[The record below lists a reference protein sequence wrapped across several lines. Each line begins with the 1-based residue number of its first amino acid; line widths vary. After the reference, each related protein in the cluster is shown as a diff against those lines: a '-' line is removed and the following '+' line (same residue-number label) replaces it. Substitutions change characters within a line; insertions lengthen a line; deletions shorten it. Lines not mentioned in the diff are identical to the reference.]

1 MLTLAIKVDNLGVP
15 TFVSSAAHLVLLK
28 RRSSFGSLMKSRF
41 LIPVLCVG
49 AVVYACGPRAHNE
62 ASTPKKTGATVAKA
76 TTKPASDARR
86 PSARKAKD
94 AKSPVSGLLYVH
106 AGDSSIRLAFH
117 VVNTTDRRVEIT
129 FPSGQTYDFVIL
141 DSLGREMWH
150 WGSGR
155 MFTQTL
161 RNKVLDGGETL
172 DVEEIWRAATL
183 APGRYTAKAVL
194 TSENYPLVQQTD
206 FTVEATTVAQRD

>member
-1 MLTLAIKVDNLGVP
+1 M
-15 TFVSSAAHLVLLK
+15 S
-28 RRSSFGSLMKSRF
+28 SRF

-62 ASTPKKTGATVAKA
+62 ASAPKKNGATVAQSTTKSANTARRTTAPKA
-76 TTKPASDARR
+76 KDTKPA
-86 PSARKAKD
+86 
-94 AKSPVSGLLYVH
+94 VSGLLYVH

-117 VVNTTDRRVEIT
+117 VVNTTDRRLEIT

-161 RNKVLDGGETL
+161 RNKLLDRGETL
-172 DVEEIWRAATL
+172 DVEEVWRAATL
-183 APGRYTAKAVL
+183 SPGRYTVRATL
-194 TSENYPLVQQTD
+194 TSENYRLVQQTD
-206 FTVEATTVAQRD
+206 FTVEATTIAQRDQ

>member
-1 MLTLAIKVDNLGVP
+1 M
-15 TFVSSAAHLVLLK
+15 S
-28 RRSSFGSLMKSRF
+28 SRF

-62 ASTPKKTGATVAKA
+62 ASKPSKNGATMAQS
-76 TTKPASDARR
+76 TTKAASTARR
-86 PSARKAKD
+86 TSSRKPKTDKSA
-94 AKSPVSGLLYVH
+94 VSGLLYVH

-117 VVNTTDRRVEIT
+117 VVNTSDRRVEIT

-172 DVEEIWRAATL
+172 DVEETWRASAL
-183 APGRYTAKAVL
+183 APGRYTARAVL

-206 FTVEATTVAQRD
+206 FTVEATTVAQRDQ